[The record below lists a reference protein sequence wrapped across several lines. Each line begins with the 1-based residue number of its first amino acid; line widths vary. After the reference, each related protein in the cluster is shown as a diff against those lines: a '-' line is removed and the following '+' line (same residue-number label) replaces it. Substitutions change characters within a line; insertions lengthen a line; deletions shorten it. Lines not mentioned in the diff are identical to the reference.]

1 MAITINGNGT
11 VSGITA
17 GLTAA
22 SMPAGSVVQVKGAFK
37 TDTFTTTS
45 TSFVDIDGTDQDGSG
60 SIWCVKITPASSSN
74 KIVVMLSADGSNTSS
89 DPTSITIGIFRDST
103 NLLGSAVSNR
113 HRGWQLGQ
121 WDDYNTGESM
131 SCQILDSPSTT
142 SEITYKVRMRAQTA
156 TGTLNRSG
164 SDVDNA
170 DYGYRSGSSLVVMEV
185 VG

>member
-1 MAITINGNGT
+1 MPIVINGSGT
-11 VSGITA
+11 VTGLSAGGISNA
-17 GLTAA
+17 GAVASAA
-22 SMPAGSVVQVKGAFK
+22 MPAGSVVQVKGAFK

-45 TSFVDIDGTDQDGSG
+45 TSFVDVTGLS
-60 SIWCVKITPASSSN
+60 VAITPASSSN

-131 SCQILDSPSTT
+131 SCQILDSPATT
-142 SEITYKVRMRAQTA
+142 SEITYKVRMRTQTA